1 MKMKALRLVRGAAGK
16 SILHHPAHNSLRQ
29 LLCFCHYFLHLHLH
43 LHLPLPLSLGL
54 LVFPPLE
61 MNKVVFG
68 DSWAHLRFWTG
79 FVWGFLLT
87 GKALAMSSPYDY
99 RRIPW
104 AGM

>member
-1 MKMKALRLVRGAAGK
+1 
-16 SILHHPAHNSLRQ
+16 
-29 LLCFCHYFLHLHLH
+29 
-43 LHLPLPLSLGL
+43 
-54 LVFPPLE
+54 LE